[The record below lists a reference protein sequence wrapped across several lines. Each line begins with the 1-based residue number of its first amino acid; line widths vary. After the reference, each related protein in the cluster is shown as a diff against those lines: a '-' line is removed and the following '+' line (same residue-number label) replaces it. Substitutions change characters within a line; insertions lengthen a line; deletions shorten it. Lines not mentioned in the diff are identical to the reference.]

1 VNCTLVQRWVRI
13 IRYNFK
19 KASQARPVVQISRLL
34 VASNFVRTRRHS
46 WISRSLAQLCTHAC
60 SLLFTHV
67 HNTHIHARTHT
78 YTHAHTHTHIHTRT
92 HIHLHTLTRKHART
106 RTTQL
111 LDGDTLVC
119 VVALRNVLA
128 HSNAAKAAAVR
139 TGLHSALLS
148 CCLGAARCLEAL
160 QRSNAAAAHGTC
172 SSFFACNCATRR

>member
-1 VNCTLVQRWVRI
+1 MNCTLVQRWVRI

-67 HNTHIHARTHT
+67 HNTHI
-78 YTHAHTHTHIHTRT
+78 
-92 HIHLHTLTRKHART
+92 HART